1 MGTRTATFWK
11 VAGAVVL
18 LAVVVWLITT
28 QVVPAISERS
38 QGLQQ
43 RLGLAWGALRTGQV
57 QERDA
62 PTAGPSGE
70 TDAIVILSQQVT
82 LLSAQVAD
90 LEHTVEA
97 AQAVPPTQEP
107 VSEAKIVLPPAGA
120 IPLIVNDEIIG
131 YTYPIGVKGPWSQS
145 VPEGGFTLVAC
156 GNCTVDDKEATS
168 DGTQGTVFL
177 LVGVN
182 ADGSTPADLN
192 ETVVIDDY
200 TLGHV
205 QVTFIYAGNEDPQ
218 EAAASAVAGM
228 FGPPNCGAE
237 GCLTVHLFSRFADAG
252 WETEVFRDPPG

>member
-1 MGTRTATFWK
+1 MDRKRVTTFWK

-18 LAVVVWLITT
+18 LALVVW
-28 QVVPAISERS
+28 QARPISERS
-38 QGLQQ
+38 QQLRQ
-43 RLGLAWGALRTGQV
+43 RLGLAWGAFRTG
-57 QERDA
+57 
-62 PTAGPSGE
+62 AGPSGE
-70 TDAIVILSQQVT
+70 TVNSGSNVVVYPQRAAIATAL
-82 LLSAQVAD
+82 
-90 LEHTVEA
+90 A
-97 AQAVPPTQEP
+97 ASTQEP
-107 VSEAKIVLPPAGA
+107 ISEAKVVRPPAGA
-120 IPLIVNDEIIG
+120 IPLNANDEIIG

-156 GNCTVDDKEATS
+156 GNCTVDGKEATS

-177 LVGVN
+177 LVGAN

-237 GCLTVHLFSRFADAG
+237 GCLTVYLFSRFADAG